1 MHPESDNQV
10 LEIFRVITQNAPLS
24 TALNLHRE
32 HEDQS
37 QAELGPKDPIFHL
50 LLEAT
55 LAFVVAMISVRS
67 VEMLGKILFWEAE
80 PDETLRV
87 ENMKQELTVFYIEES
102 MSDPNTPQ
110 FITLL
115 WMALEDNPG
124 LSSEAMV
131 HCYIMDP
138 L

>member
-1 MHPESDNQV
+1 
-10 LEIFRVITQNAPLS
+10 
-24 TALNLHRE
+24 
-32 HEDQS
+32 
-37 QAELGPKDPIFHL
+37 
-50 LLEAT
+50 
-55 LAFVVAMISVRS
+55 MISVRS